1 MKKLASIF
9 LGILLSSSIQ
19 FAYSQNVLENKYD
32 VKQYILDL
40 QISESSAVISGNVTV
55 KAVATVAVDTF
66 AIELIKT
73 LVANQTYMVV
83 DSVFING
90 ELKSFQHQNHLIF
103 IPLTASIPQNEL
115 FSVQIYYHGKA
126 GSNSATN
133 YDGILYK
140 SYSGTRQ
147 SFSSGEPFGAKIW
160 FPVKQILTDKA
171 DSVTFYITTDSTN
184 ISGSNGLLESKT
196 ILPNGKCKYKWVS
209 HYPIAYYLI
218 SFVVG
223 GPYEERTFYTPLP
236 NQDSV
241 LMQNFLIPSS
251 SYYPKHLVALEK
263 ANQLMYL
270 YSEKYGIYP
279 FKNEKFG
286 NCVTG
291 EDWGGMEHQTLC
303 TMGYLLLD
311 TTITDLSGIFYC
323 WGTAHEFAHH
333 WFGDYVTCATWRDI
347 WLNEGMGTYVEYVA
361 IQNLESQARADL
373 WMNAINSYIK
383 TSPGGS
389 VYVPLSASSNYSR
402 IFDGRLSYCKGA
414 SAMHMLR
421 YEINNDSIFFTALR
435 NYLNAFAYSNATT
448 EDFKQS
454 VVSTTSTNFDDFF
467 NQWIYGEGYPIFHL
481 NWSQANDTLTVLS
494 NQTTSA
500 VITPLFKTHFDLKI
514 NFTTGDTTIRLF
526 QGANNEVYK
535 LCFSD
540 TVTSITFDPKG
551 WLLQSNDFDLGIT
564 ENSTNSSFDVFPNP
578 AKDKITLTLKE
589 GNKIKNAKIS
599 VFNIQGQ
606 LMMQQQAMEEKTE
619 IDISRLAKGNYYIQL
634 TAGDQKEVKKFV
646 KD

>member
-1 MKKLASIF
+1 MKKLLPIF
-9 LGILLSSSIQ
+9 LGILLSLSTQ
-19 FAYSQNVLENKYD
+19 FGYSQNVLENKYD

-55 KAVATVAVDTF
+55 KAIATEAVDTF
-66 AIELIKT
+66 AIELINT
-73 LVANQTYMVV
+73 IVANQTYMIV

-90 ELKSFQHQNHLIF
+90 VSKAFQHQNHLIF
-103 IPLTASIPQNEL
+103 IHLTASIPQDEL

-126 GSNSATN
+126 EPSNGWAG
-133 YDGILYK
+133 GIMHTKYL
-140 SYSGTRQ
+140 GTKQ
-147 SFSSGEPFGAKIW
+147 SFSYGEPIGAKTW
-160 FPVKQILTDKA
+160 FPVKQVLPDKA

-184 ISGSNGLLESKT
+184 ISGSNGLLVSKT
-196 ILPNGKCKYKWVS
+196 ILPNGKCTYKWVS

-223 GPYEERTFYTPLP
+223 GSYEERTFYTPLP

-251 SYYPKHLVALEK
+251 PYYPIHLVALEK

-270 YSEKYGIYP
+270 YSEKYGTYP

-286 NCVTG
+286 NCVIG
-291 EDWGGMEHQTLC
+291 EGWEGMENQTLC
-303 TMGYLLLD
+303 TMGYLVLD
-311 TTITDLSGIFYC
+311 TTMTHLSGVFYC
-323 WGTAHEFAHH
+323 WGTAHELAHH
-333 WFGDYVTCATWRDI
+333 WFGDYVTCATWSDV
-347 WLNEGMGTYVEYVA
+347 WLNEGMGTYFEYVA
-361 IQNLESQARADL
+361 IQNMESQARADF

-383 TSPGGS
+383 TAPGGS
-389 VYVPLSASSNYSR
+389 VYVPISQSTIAAR
-402 IFDGRLSYCKGA
+402 IFDPRLSYGKGA
-414 SAMHMLR
+414 SVMHMLR

-454 VVSTTSTNFDDFF
+454 VASTTSTNFDDFF
-467 NQWIYGEGYPIFHL
+467 SQWIYGEGYPIFHL

-500 VITPLFKTHFDLKI
+500 AITPLFKTHFDLKI
-514 NFTTGDTTIRLF
+514 SFTTGDTTIRLF

-540 TVTSITFDPKG
+540 EVTSITFDPKG
-551 WLLQSNDFDLGIT
+551 WLLQSNDIHIGIT
-564 ENSTNSSFDVFPNP
+564 ENITNSSFDVFPNP
-578 AKDKITLTLKE
+578 AKEKITLTLKQ

-599 VFNIQGQ
+599 VFNVQGQ
-606 LMMQQQAMEEKTE
+606 LVMQQQITEEKTE

-634 TAGDQKEVKKFV
+634 TAGDQKEVTKFV

>member
-1 MKKLASIF
+1 MKKLSPIF
-9 LGILLSSSIQ
+9 LGILLSLSTQ
-19 FAYSQNVLENKYD
+19 FGYSQNVLENKYD

-40 QISESSAVISGNVTV
+40 QISGTSAVISGNVTV
-55 KAVATVAVDTF
+55 KAVATEAVDTF
-66 AIELIKT
+66 AIELINT
-73 LVANQTYMVV
+73 LVANQTYMIV

-90 ELKSFQHQNHLIF
+90 VSKTFQHQNHLIF
-103 IPLTASIPQNEL
+103 IPLTTSIPQNEL
-115 FSVQIYYHGKA
+115 FSTQIYYHGIA
-126 GSNSATN
+126 EPN
-133 YDGILYK
+133 YSWGNGIIHK
-140 SYSGTRQ
+140 SYSGNKQ
-147 SFSSGEPFGAKIW
+147 SFSFGDPFGVKTW
-160 FPVKQILTDKA
+160 FPVKQVLTDKV

-184 ISGSNGLLESKT
+184 ISGSNGLLESKI

-241 LMQNFLIPSS
+241 LMQNFLIPNSP
-251 SYYPKHLVALEK
+251 YYPKHLVALEK

-270 YSEKYGIYP
+270 YSEKYGTYP

-291 EDWGGMEHQTLC
+291 EGWGGMEHQTLC

-311 TTITDLSGIFYC
+311 TTMTHMGGLFYC
-323 WGTAHEFAHH
+323 WGTAHEFAHQ

-389 VYVPLSASSNYSR
+389 VYVPISQLTNVNR
-402 IFDGRLSYCKGA
+402 IFDGRLSYGKGA
-414 SAMHMLR
+414 SVMHMLR
-421 YEINNDSIFFTALR
+421 YEINNDSIFFAALR

-454 VVSTTSTNFDDFF
+454 VASTTSTNFDDFF

-481 NWSQANDTLTVLS
+481 NWSQSNDTLTVLS

-500 VITPLFKTHFDLKI
+500 AITPLFKTHFDLKI
-514 NFTTGDTTIRLF
+514 NFTSSDTTIRLF

-535 LCFSD
+535 LHFSD
-540 TVTSITFDPKG
+540 TVTSVTFDPKG
-551 WLLQSNDFDLGIT
+551 WLLQSNDFDIGIA
-564 ENSTNSSFDVFPNP
+564 ENGTNSSLDVFPNP
-578 AKDKITLTLKE
+578 AKEKITLTLKQ

-599 VFNIQGQ
+599 VFNVQGQ
-606 LMMQQQAMEEKTE
+606 LMIQQQVTEEKTE
-619 IDISRLAKGNYYIQL
+619 IDISRLAIGNYYLQL
-634 TAGDQKEVKKFV
+634 TTDDQKEVIKFV